1 MDQHSHQRNE
11 RHTGLCSYDSFRSRL
26 RISVGSFGF
35 LLNFI
40 PSIGSF
46 LAVVFPTIVA
56 LLQFETIIPAL
67 MVVGVYGGGDA
78 IIGNV
83 VQPRLQGKSLNLSTF
98 VVMVALTFWS
108 LMWGGIGAFIAV
120 PLTVVIMIV
129 CSETPGLQ
137 IFARLLSSDGILPK
151 EQNIEV
157 EDTGDD
163 ATLFASQPSSH
174 KGGCTAALPKQA
186 HSETEEE
193 LALLKQELLERKE
206 ARQHKSEL

>member
-1 MDQHSHQRNE
+1 M
-11 RHTGLCSYDSFRSRL
+11 
-26 RISVGSFGF
+26 
-35 LLNFI
+35 
-40 PSIGSF
+40 
-46 LAVVFPTIVA
+46 A

-67 MVVGVYGGGDA
+67 VVVGIYGGGDA

-129 CSETPGLQ
+129 CSEIPGLKT
-137 IFARLLSSDGILPK
+137 FARLLSSDGILPK
-151 EQNIEV
+151 EQNTQV
-157 EDTGDD
+157 EDTGAD
-163 ATLFASQPSSH
+163 APLFTSQTSSH
-174 KGGCTAALPKQA
+174 GGGGTTALPKQA
-186 HSETEEE
+186 NTETEEE

-206 ARQHKSEL
+206 ARQRKSEL